1 MKKGYQ
7 LLLCIF
13 FFLSISEGFSW
24 GFFGHK
30 SINRLAVFILPPEMF
45 GFYKLHIN
53 YITEHAVDP
62 DKRRYRDPE
71 EAPRHYID
79 LDRYEVSAPIDTVPF
94 KWEDAVEKYSEDT
107 LKEYGIV
114 PWHIQI
120 VFARLVKAFK
130 DKNTE
135 LILKYSADLGH
146 YVSDAHVPLHSTL
159 NYNGQLTNQQGI
171 HGFWESRLPELFSGN
186 YDFFVGRAIYL
197 DNTLRAAWMAS
208 ETAFAAKDS
217 VLNFEQLLTQR
228 MGEDRKYTFEMRG
241 QSKVRTYS
249 KEFSKSY
256 SDMLGD
262 QVERRMKLSVLM
274 VASFWYTAWVN
285 AGQPKLDG
293 KKAEILSD
301 EQLRLLMMEEQRLL
315 FNEKMIG
322 REE

>member
-1 MKKGYQ
+1 MKKPVAIVLALLM
-7 LLLCIF
+7 LLLV
-13 FFLSISEGFSW
+13 SDGFSW

-45 GFYKLHIN
+45 GFYKMHIE

-79 LDRYEVSAPIDTVPF
+79 LDRYEVVSPIDTMPH
-94 KWEDAVEKYSEDT
+94 KWDDAVVKYTEDT
-107 LKEYGIV
+107 LKAYGIV

-130 DKNTE
+130 ENNTQH
-135 LILKYSADLGH
+135 ILKYSADLGH
-146 YVSDAHVPLHSTL
+146 YVADAHVPLHSTI
-159 NYNGQLTNQQGI
+159 NYNGQLTNQHGI
-171 HGFWESRLPELFSGN
+171 HGFWESRLPELFSDQ
-186 YDFFVGRAIYL
+186 YDFFVGRAVYL
-197 DNTLRAAWMAS
+197 DNTLRAAWLAS

-217 VLNFEQLLTQR
+217 VLDFERLLSER
-228 MGEDRKYTFEMRG
+228 MGDDRKFTYEMRG
-241 QSKVRTYS
+241 QTKIRTYS
-249 KEFSKSY
+249 KEFSKAY
-256 SDMLGD
+256 HDMLGD

-293 KKAEILSD
+293 KGIKRLSD
-301 EQLRLLMMEEQRLL
+301 EELKTLMAEEQKLL
-315 FNEKMIG
+315 YEQKMIG